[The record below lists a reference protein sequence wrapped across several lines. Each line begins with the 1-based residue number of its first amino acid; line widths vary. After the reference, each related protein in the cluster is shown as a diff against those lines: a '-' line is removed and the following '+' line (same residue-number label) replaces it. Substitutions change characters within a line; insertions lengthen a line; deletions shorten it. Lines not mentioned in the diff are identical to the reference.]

1 MPGMP
6 PAGEPPSYGAP
17 SGKLLPGR
25 PLPIGGGI
33 GGGDG
38 GMGAGVSYMPPWQA
52 KAHGCVAQAGS
63 FGSVGSAF
71 AGAVAPQ
78 AINPSAAAATPQRAA
93 DRELADIL
101 PSQHGA
107 RSTVAVSAENM
118 FGVSTMTDNV
128 LLVHWHDL
136 GRYLGA
142 YGHDDVSSPRLD
154 QLAAEGILF
163 TRSHATAPLCSPSR
177 GSLFTGRYPQSN
189 GLVGLAHHGWE
200 YRAGVRTLPAVL
212 GESGWHTA
220 LFGMQ
225 HETSFP
231 ARLGF
236 DEYDVSNSYCEYVVE
251 KATAWLRR
259 PPSTPFLLTAG
270 FFETHRPYPRDR
282 YEPADADAVELPDYL
297 PDLPDIREDLAD
309 FYGSI
314 SVADA
319 AVGQLLDAL
328 TETGLD
334 ATTWVV
340 FLTDHGPALPRAK
353 STLYDAGTGIA
364 TIVRPPTRFGTSGR
378 VYDGLFSGVDLLPT
392 LLELLGVPTPD
403 DVDGLSHASR
413 LLTDLGEAT
422 PVRTEVYTTK
432 TYHDSFD
439 PIRAIRTTDY
449 SYIENYATRP
459 LLDLPLDIEESA
471 PGQVVGPL
479 SSAPRPSRELYDLR
493 ADPTERDNLLTGVV
507 TSESEAVANELS
519 LLLNDWRVKTNDVIP
534 SEFAGTRISARYTET
549 YWSIKGNPLPS
560 RSALA
565 AGRGVDDDV
574 RTPQ

>member
-1 MPGMP
+1 
-6 PAGEPPSYGAP
+6 
-17 SGKLLPGR
+17 
-25 PLPIGGGI
+25 
-33 GGGDG
+33 
-38 GMGAGVSYMPPWQA
+38 
-52 KAHGCVAQAGS
+52 
-63 FGSVGSAF
+63 
-71 AGAVAPQ
+71 
-78 AINPSAAAATPQRAA
+78 
-93 DRELADIL
+93 
-101 PSQHGA
+101 
-107 RSTVAVSAENM
+107 
-118 FGVSTMTDNV
+118 MTDNV

-154 QLAAEGILF
+154 RLAAEGILF
-163 TRSHATAPLCSPSR
+163 TRAHATAPLCSPSR

-200 YRAGVRTLPAVL
+200 YRAGVRTLPQLLA
-212 GESGWHTA
+212 ESGWYTA

-236 DEYDVSNSYCEYVVE
+236 DEYDVSNSFCEYVVE
-251 KATAWLRR
+251 KSTAWLRNA
-259 PPSTPFLLTAG
+259 PAKPFLLTAG
-270 FFETHRPYPRDR
+270 FFETHRPYPRER
-282 YEPADADAVELPDYL
+282 YEPADADTVELPDYL

-319 AVGQLLDAL
+319 AVGQLLDTLA
-328 TETGLD
+328 ETGLD

-364 TIVRPPTRFGTSGR
+364 AIVRPPTRLGAPGR
-378 VYDGLFSGVDLLPT
+378 VYDDLFSGVDLLPT
-392 LLELLGVPTPD
+392 LLELLGVDAPEE
-403 DVDGLSHASR
+403 VDGMSHAAA
-413 LLTDLGEAT
+413 LMLPQDE
-422 PVRTEVYTTK
+422 PVRPGPVRSEVYTMK

-439 PIRAIRTTDY
+439 PIRAIRTTEF

-471 PGQVVGPL
+471 PGQAVAPL

-493 ADPTERDNLLTGVV
+493 TDPTERDNLLVGVV
-507 TSESEAVANELS
+507 TSESEATANELS
-519 LLLNDWRVKTNDVIP
+519 MLLNAWREKTNDVIP

-549 YWSIKGNPLPS
+549 YMHINGIQLPS

-565 AGRGVDDDV
+565 AGRGIEDQV

>member
-1 MPGMP
+1 
-6 PAGEPPSYGAP
+6 
-17 SGKLLPGR
+17 
-25 PLPIGGGI
+25 
-33 GGGDG
+33 
-38 GMGAGVSYMPPWQA
+38 
-52 KAHGCVAQAGS
+52 
-63 FGSVGSAF
+63 
-71 AGAVAPQ
+71 
-78 AINPSAAAATPQRAA
+78 
-93 DRELADIL
+93 
-101 PSQHGA
+101 
-107 RSTVAVSAENM
+107 
-118 FGVSTMTDNV
+118 MTDNV

-136 GRYLGA
+136 GRYLGV

-154 QLAAEGILF
+154 RLAAEGILF
-163 TRSHATAPLCSPSR
+163 TRAHATAPLCSPSR

-200 YRAGVRTLPAVL
+200 YRAGVRTLPQVL
-212 GESGWHTA
+212 TENGWYTA

-236 DEYDVSNSYCEYVVE
+236 EEYDVSNSFCEYVVE
-251 KATAWLRR
+251 KATCWLRHA
-259 PPSTPFLLTAG
+259 PTTPFLLTAG

-282 YEPADADAVELPDYL
+282 YEPADAHAVELPDYL
-297 PDLPDIREDLAD
+297 PDIPDVREDLAD

-314 SVADA
+314 TVADA
-319 AVGQLLDAL
+319 AVGQLLDTLA
-328 TETGLD
+328 ETGLD

-364 TIVRPPTRFGTSGR
+364 MIVRPPTRLSSEPR
-378 VYDGLFSGVDLLPT
+378 VYDGLFSGVDLVPT
-392 LLELLGVPTPD
+392 LLELLGVDAPAEI
-403 DVDGLSHASR
+403 DGISHAGA
-413 LLTDLGEAT
+413 LIQPQDEPT
-422 PVRTEVYTTK
+422 RTEVYTTK

-439 PIRAIRTTDY
+439 PIRAIRTTEF

-459 LLDLPLDIEESA
+459 LLDLPMDIEQSA
-471 PGQVVGPL
+471 PGRAVAPL

-493 ADPTERDNLLTGVV
+493 TDPTEQNNLLTGLVS
-507 TSESEAVANELS
+507 SESEATANELS
-519 LLLNDWRVKTNDVIP
+519 MLLNDWREKTNDVIP

-549 YWSIKGNPLPS
+549 YLRVKGIQLPS

-565 AGRGVDDDV
+565 TGRGIDDQV